1 MKTGKRFF
9 SILLALVMVVTLL
22 PAPRAQAA
30 DFRDIEGHWA
40 RNNIADA
47 VERGLFSG
55 TSDNTFSPNAPMTRA
70 MFVTVLYR
78 MDDGIALG
86 DSYFIDVDEDAWY
99 YDAVCWASE
108 NELVAGTDTWH
119 FSPNQNIT
127 REQMVAILYRY
138 LDYANATL
146 ERTTNVRPLF
156 YDRGK
161 ISSYAQKAVEEMQ
174 FAEIIR
180 GRPSGAGYN
189 FDPQGKATR
198 AEAARVF
205 CLFIDQIIW
214 GEEELTSEEA
224 AERMGD
230 ILADEELDDIAENWR
245 AADTDAERES
255 YAEEIIEYF
264 ETLKDMGEIDVL
276 QVDRDNQTISYRIG
290 KLEGAYLLYD
300 QAEHVVDTSDITFD
314 FSGAASGSL
323 VRDVYGS
330 TGPVY
335 G

>member
-9 SILLALVMVVTLL
+9 SILLALVMVVTLV
-22 PAPRAQAA
+22 PAPRAQAT

-138 LDYANATL
+138 Q
-146 ERTTNVRPLF
+146 
-156 YDRGK
+156 
-161 ISSYAQKAVEEMQ
+161 I
-174 FAEIIR
+174 
-180 GRPSGAGYN
+180 GRA
-189 FDPQGKATR
+189 
-198 AEAARVF
+198 
-205 CLFIDQIIW
+205 
-214 GEEELTSEEA
+214 
-224 AERMGD
+224 
-230 ILADEELDDIAENWR
+230 
-245 AADTDAERES
+245 
-255 YAEEIIEYF
+255 
-264 ETLKDMGEIDVL
+264 
-276 QVDRDNQTISYRIG
+276 
-290 KLEGAYLLYD
+290 
-300 QAEHVVDTSDITFD
+300 HV
-314 FSGAASGSL
+314 
-323 VRDVYGS
+323 
-330 TGPVY
+330 
-335 G
+335 